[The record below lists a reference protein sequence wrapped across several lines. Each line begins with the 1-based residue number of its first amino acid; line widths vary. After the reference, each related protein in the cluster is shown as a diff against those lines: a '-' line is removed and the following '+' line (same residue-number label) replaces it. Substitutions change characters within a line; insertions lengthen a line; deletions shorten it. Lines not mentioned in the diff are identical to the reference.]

1 MTLPFENDT
10 RTIIHGLAK
19 ADLKTH
25 KLKTFLTATIIVL
38 ATCLMATIF
47 SVLVNDALDQANQAP
62 YHAMYRAVNEDTK
75 TTLQSDKDFEA
86 VGIYKS
92 FGNQVDRDGR
102 TDLAYMDEQ
111 ALAFMGFRLV
121 DGVIPDS
128 ENEVLV
134 SETYLKNR
142 ALSVGDTF
150 RFAYVDSLTNEEREE
165 EFTVCGTIQNKE
177 QERGEQFY
185 VVTSNSFQ
193 MKYAQQYSQITSDFS
208 TETAATVDVLVLLN
222 SDYSSTGSDTQ
233 KDFLK
238 SKGESAG
245 IPSFDVIINESYID
259 GVYFD
264 GTVIAAVIFFSWRLF
279 VAFFLM
285 FASSFVIYS
294 IFYISI
300 VNSMPM
306 YAQLISLGTT
316 QKQLRRFLN
325 TQGNML
331 AVRFIPLG
339 ALISIL
345 LIVLISG
352 VQWLLYDALITLFA
366 ILLIYVV
373 IKFALRKPAKLLA
386 NASPIEA
393 MKFRDGETA
402 GSHKALKQ
410 ITPDS
415 LAKSNLHTNRKK
427 NRMSIISLSIS
438 GTLMI
443 ALAIF
448 VSSINLPA
456 MIRQSYPMDEDFQI
470 GIQMDNFYERFPT
483 IIQNNPL
490 SDELMGQITDIPGVQ
505 KIILDE
511 CVIGR
516 LVESA
521 VNYTSL
527 EDNLE
532 LLNSL
537 SPELIANVSEIVSG
551 TVSYDDL
558 GTNEIVINKYRTDRS
573 ELNYGDLQVGDS
585 LTFRFEVG
593 GQTIEETFTVAGIA
607 YFPSTGLFYCTQEAI
622 EQISP
627 YNNTTHISIFC
638 DKNYTESVKDR
649 LASLISG
656 NPNLR
661 LKVYSEEYSM
671 IAGFI
676 NVTMSSLYAISA
688 FVVIFGLLNMINM
701 LINSAII
708 RKREFALLQAVGM
721 TNRQLRKML
730 YREGM
735 SVSIKSALLA
745 AAFGITIGGLLC
757 YLANKVMA
765 LKFVIFAIDPL
776 PVLLFAAVLI
786 GLQIL
791 VSYCICRSI
800 EKTSLIENLRAE

>member
-10 RTIIHGLAK
+10 RRIIYGLAK

-264 GTVIAAVIFFSWRLF
+264 GTVIAAVIFFTI
-279 VAFFLM
+279 FLM

-415 LAKSNLHTNRKK
+415 LAKSNLYTNRKK

-511 CVIGR
+511 CVMGR

-757 YLANKVMA
+757 YLATKVMA

>member
-10 RTIIHGLAK
+10 RRIIHGLAK

-25 KLKTFLTATIIVL
+25 KLKTFLTAIIIIL

-264 GTVIAAVIFFSWRLF
+264 GTVIAAVIFFTI
-279 VAFFLM
+279 FLM

-443 ALAIF
+443 ALAIL

-505 KIILDE
+505 KIVLDE

-521 VNYTSL
+521 VNYTSP

-537 SPELIANVSEIVSG
+537 SPELIANVSEIASG

>member
-10 RTIIHGLAK
+10 SKVIHGLAK
-19 ADLKTH
+19 AELKTH

-47 SVLVNDALDQANQAP
+47 SVLVNDALSQANQAP
-62 YHAMYRAVNEDTK
+62 YHAMYRSVNEDAK
-75 TTLQSDKDFEA
+75 TIFQSDKDFEA

-92 FGNQVDRDGR
+92 FGNQVDRDGCIN
-102 TDLAYMDEQ
+102 LAYMDEQ
-111 ALAFMGFRLV
+111 ALTFMGFQLV
-121 DGVIPDS
+121 NGVIPEN

-142 ALSVGDTF
+142 ALLVGDTF
-150 RFAYVDSLTNEEREE
+150 LFAYVDSLTNEEREE
-165 EFTVCGTIQNKE
+165 EFTVCGVIQNKE
-177 QERGEQFY
+177 QERGKQFY
-185 VVTSNSFQ
+185 VVTSDSFL
-193 MKYAQQYSQITSDFS
+193 MKYAQQYSQITADFS
-208 TETAATVDVLVLLN
+208 TETATTVDVLVLLN
-222 SDYSSTGSDTQ
+222 SDYSSTASDTQ

-238 SKGESAG
+238 NKGESAG
-245 IPSFDVIINESYID
+245 LPGFDVIINESYID
-259 GVYFD
+259 GVYID
-264 GTVIAAVIFFSWRLF
+264 GTVIAAVIFFTI
-279 VAFFLM
+279 FLM

-325 TQGNML
+325 MQGNML

-339 ALISIL
+339 AVISIL

-352 VQWLLYDALITLFA
+352 AQWLLYDVLITLLA
-366 ILLIYVV
+366 VLLVYAV
-373 IKFALRKPAKLLA
+373 IKFALRKPARLLA
-386 NASPIEA
+386 NISPIEA
-393 MKFRDGETA
+393 MKLKDGA
-402 GSHKALKQ
+402 SGRHKPLKQ

-415 LAKSNLHTNRKK
+415 LAKCNLHTNRKK

-443 ALAIF
+443 ALAIL
-448 VSSINLPA
+448 VASINLPA

-470 GIQMDNFYERFPT
+470 GLKIDNFYERFPT

-490 SDELMGQITDIPGVQ
+490 SNELIEQITDISGVQ
-505 KIILDE
+505 KIVLDK
-511 CVIGR
+511 CIIGR

-521 VNYTSL
+521 VNYPSP

-532 LLNSL
+532 SINSL

-551 TVSYDDL
+551 TISYDSLD
-558 GTNEIVINKYRTDRS
+558 TNKIVINKYRSDRS
-573 ELNYGDLQVGDS
+573 ELNYGDLQVGDA
-585 LTFRFEVG
+585 LTFCFEVG
-593 GQTIEETFTVAGIA
+593 EQSIEETFTVAGIA

-627 YNNTTHISIFC
+627 YNNTTHISVFC
-638 DKNYTESVKDR
+638 DKNYIDSINDR
-649 LASLISG
+649 LTSLISG

-671 IAGFI
+671 IDWFI
-676 NVTMSSLYAISA
+676 KVTMRSLYAMSA
-688 FVVIFGLLNMINM
+688 FVVVFGLFNMVNM
-701 LINSAII
+701 LISSAII

-745 AAFGITIGGLLC
+745 AMFGIAIGGLLC
-757 YLANKVMA
+757 YLANEVMA
-765 LKFVIFAIDPL
+765 LKFVIFVVDPI
-776 PVLLFAAVLI
+776 PILLFAAVLI

-800 EKTSLIENLRAE
+800 EKTSLIENLRTE